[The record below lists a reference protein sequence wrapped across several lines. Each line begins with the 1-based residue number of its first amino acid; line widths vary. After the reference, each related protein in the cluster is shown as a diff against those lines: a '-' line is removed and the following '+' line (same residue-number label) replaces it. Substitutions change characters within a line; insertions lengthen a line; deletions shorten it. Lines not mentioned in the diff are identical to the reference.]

1 MFEKQKGAAGLLCS
15 AARKAISEA
24 GQRGAVLQAAPPPAA
39 HQAQKVKKM
48 NYFTVLSSASR
59 NTRAVLLTKVPA
71 STSATHSARGR
82 RSVSRKC
89 GSPNHSA
96 CLVSHTPNDSLH
108 LPTGPR
114 AVRGTEPRLRAR
126 GGRGG
131 PGGRGAA
138 PRRLRGAGGGAEP
151 GAAAELRAEEPE

>member
-48 NYFTVLSSASR
+48 NYFTVLSSASQ

-114 AVRGTEPRLRAR
+114 AVRGTEPRQPAA
-126 GGRGG
+126 GT
-131 PGGRGAA
+131 RGARRPRGARCRSSA
-138 PRRLRGAGGGAEP
+138 PAGGG
-151 GAAAELRAEEPE
+151 RRS